1 VPFPPGEITTEH
13 LAEVWQAF
21 HAAHRSEYG
30 QAFEASAIEIVNA
43 CVIGMGRIDKIAG
56 LSMPR
61 GGLLEDARVKVAPCL
76 FRVDGRL
83 SSFDTTFYRRERLG
97 AGVRI
102 PAPAIVL
109 QTDSTTVIPP
119 GADAVTDEAGNI
131 IITLGA
137 AS

>member
-1 VPFPPGEITTEH
+1 
-13 LAEVWQAF
+13 
-21 HAAHRSEYG
+21 
-30 QAFEASAIEIVNA
+30 
-43 CVIGMGRIDKIAG
+43 
-56 LSMPR
+56 
-61 GGLLEDARVKVAPCL
+61 
-76 FRVDGRL
+76 VDGRL